1 MNETFNFDLE
11 TLKVRLIFKAHTW
24 FTNVGK
30 LNVVKQVCY
39 LKLYCYIIY
48 SFVEST
54 CLCIKLHIPTVK
66 SVINM

>member
-1 MNETFNFDLE
+1 MTFNLPKFEALE
-11 TLKVRLIFKAHTW
+11 VRLIFKAHTW

-39 LKLYCYIIY
+39 LKLYCYLIY
-48 SFVEST
+48 PFVVST
-54 CLCIKLHIPTVK
+54 CLCIELHIPTVK